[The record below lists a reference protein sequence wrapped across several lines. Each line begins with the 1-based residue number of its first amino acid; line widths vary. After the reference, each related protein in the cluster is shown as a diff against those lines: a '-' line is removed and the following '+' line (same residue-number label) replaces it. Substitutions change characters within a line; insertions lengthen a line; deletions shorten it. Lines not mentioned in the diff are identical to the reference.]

1 MAEGRLPRVDEAV
14 VPEHK
19 LRDYALNPQH
29 LTGCHKARVF
39 QAALGIG
46 HDDWEWLRDQI
57 LSAVQDARIASVS
70 QDPWGFRYTVP
81 ILLEGLNGA
90 THEVITGWIVE
101 ADDAPPRLT
110 TAYVNIP

>member
-19 LRDYALNPQH
+19 LRDYALNPEH
-29 LTGCHKARVF
+29 LTGRHKARVF

-46 HDDWEWLRDQI
+46 QDDWEWLRDQI
-57 LSAVQDARIASVS
+57 LSAVQDARVASVS

-90 THEVITGWIVE
+90 THEVITAWIVE
-101 ADDAPPRLT
+101 ADGAPPRLT